1 MRGKFLG
8 GPPVLIPTTPLNPLT
23 RSSVFRPGFDARD
36 DFVVGAG
43 SGKIHSLQ
51 HRAEPEQVGMGVSD
65 PGQDCSA
72 MEINDGCRR
81 PRQRSCLSI
90 RADKQDSSTADRD
103 RRDDWPRVVDGVN
116 VAVG

>member
-1 MRGKFLG
+1 
-8 GPPVLIPTTPLNPLT
+8 
-23 RSSVFRPGFDARD
+23 
-36 DFVVGAG
+36 
-43 SGKIHSLQ
+43 
-51 HRAEPEQVGMGVSD
+51 MGVSD

-116 VAVG
+116 VAVGYNEIRRRLRSQQRWCERGHCEVG